1 MITCIVRVLYGI
13 LMSSIKN
20 YYGYV
25 KGKCMFPL
33 LRIHALL
40 KNVDHA
46 LAPMVSH
53 GGIGDHTFHG
63 EVHAVKLHK
72 LQHIHPAIPITNL
85 LKKETNSI
93 HFKRRIR

>member
-1 MITCIVRVLYGI
+1 MITCIVRLFYGI

-40 KNVDHA
+40 KNVDRVP
-46 LAPMVSH
+46 APMVSH
-53 GGIGDHTFHG
+53 GGIDDHTLHRV
-63 EVHAVKLHK
+63 VHAVKLHK
-72 LQHIHPAIPITNL
+72 
-85 LKKETNSI
+85 
-93 HFKRRIR
+93 F

>member
-1 MITCIVRVLYGI
+1 MITCTVRVLYGI

-40 KNVDHA
+40 KNLNRVP
-46 LAPMVSH
+46 APMVDH
-53 GGIGDHTFHG
+53 GGINDHTLHG

-72 LQHIHPAIPITNL
+72 LQHIHPAIHIVNV
-85 LKKETNSI
+85 
-93 HFKRRIR
+93 